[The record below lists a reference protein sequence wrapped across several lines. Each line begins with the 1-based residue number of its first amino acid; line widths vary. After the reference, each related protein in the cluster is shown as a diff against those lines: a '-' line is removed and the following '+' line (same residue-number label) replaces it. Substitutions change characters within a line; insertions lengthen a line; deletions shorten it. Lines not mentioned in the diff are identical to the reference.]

1 MCKCFEKMKKPAL
14 ICMFFYLGLGLTH
27 IVSAQN
33 IQDTLKLKEVVIFGK
48 SPIYNVNPII
58 LKSEI
63 ELSPVRDI
71 GDYLRSIPNVSG
83 VRKGGTGIDPV
94 VRGFSSSQINVVLDG
109 GIRVE
114 GGCPNRMDPVTA
126 HVEPEEI
133 ERIEIIKGPY
143 SLRYGPSLGGTI
155 NLITTKPKPYSK
167 FELHASALY
176 GFESNWNGQRE
187 HLSLFGGNKQLYFN
201 VSGGFKNYGS
211 YTDGNDLKVNSSFR
225 KYDYSGNVGYTINEN
240 QSLMI
245 SVIESHGSDVA
256 YPALPMDELS
266 DDTRILSLIYKV
278 VNVSPKISLLTV
290 SAYQSKVHHIM
301 DNSLRPNYA
310 TMQSLSD
317 VDAVDAGGRSEMT
330 FHLNPS
336 AVLNVGI
343 DYENITK
350 DGTKTMAM
358 IMTMGG
364 VKSTSTKRSNLWLD
378 SKIENVGFFAELK
391 KNFNIFQLT
400 ASLRGDYNHA
410 TSGDTLQIV
419 KYNTDYFVNKPTQYL
434 NLSGSLGLNASIT
447 KKISANLS
455 VGRAVRSPNM
465 LERYIKFLVVGYDN
479 YDYLGNPSLKP
490 EKNLQTDITFTYEEK
505 QFGKVYLNGF
515 YSFVNDYI
523 SGLRVPTAVAKTST
537 AGALGVKQF
546 SNIDLAVFRGVELG
560 YSNML
565 FNKLVTSVM
574 VSYTDA
580 YFPYTTK
587 YLITNGQV
595 VDETELKNDPLP
607 EMPPFETTVSLAY
620 RLFHD
625 KLVPKMSLRIVES
638 QYNTSDAYY
647 EPSTPGFSVLNFSLN
662 YRPVSYFNFSA
673 GVNNLFDKAYYE
685 HLNRKIVGSTLN
697 LFESGRSFFFNL
709 IITI

>member
-1 MCKCFEKMKKPAL
+1 MKRLALTCIIFCF
-14 ICMFFYLGLGLTH
+14 GLVFTTNG
-27 IVSAQN
+27 SAQN
-33 IQDTLKLKEVVIFGK
+33 IQDTLQLKEVVIFGK
-48 SPIYNVNPII
+48 SPIYNINPII

-83 VRKGGTGIDPV
+83 LRKGGTGIDPV
-94 VRGFSSSQINVVLDG
+94 VRGFRFSQVNVILDG
-109 GIRVE
+109 GIKIE
-114 GGCPNRMDPVTA
+114 GGCPSRMDPVTS
-126 HVEPEEI
+126 HIEPEEI
-133 ERIEIIKGPY
+133 ERIEIFKGPFN
-143 SLRYGPSLGGTI
+143 LRYGPALGGTI

-187 HLSLFGGNKQLYFN
+187 HLTLFGGNKSIYFN
-201 VSGGFKNYGS
+201 LSGGFKNYGS
-211 YTDGNDLKVNSSFR
+211 YSDGNDLKVKSSFS
-225 KYDYSGNVGYTINEN
+225 KYNYSGNIGFAINKN
-240 QSLMI
+240 QSLML
-245 SVIESHGSDVA
+245 SVIESHGRDVS
-256 YPALPMDELS
+256 YPTLPMDELS
-266 DDTRILSLIYKV
+266 DDTRILSANYKAI
-278 VNVSPKISLLTV
+278 NISEKITSLTV
-290 SAYQSKVHHIM
+290 SAYRSQVKHIM
-301 DNSLRPNYA
+301 DNSQRPNYA
-310 TMQSLSD
+310 TMQALSA
-317 VDAVDAGGRSEMT
+317 VDAVNFGGSSEMV
-330 FHLNPS
+330 FRLNPT
-336 AVLNVGI
+336 ALLNVGA

-350 DGTKTMAM
+350 DGTKTMTM

-391 KNFNIFQLT
+391 KSFNLFQLT
-400 ASLRGDYNHA
+400 ASLRGDYNQA

-419 KYNTDYFVNKPTQYL
+419 KYNTDYFTNKRTQYL

-447 KKISANLS
+447 KKLSVNLS
-455 VGRAVRSPNM
+455 FGRAVRSPNM

-490 EKNLQTDITFTYEEK
+490 EKNLQTDLTFTYEEK

-523 SGLRVPTAVAKTST
+523 SGLRVPTAVAKPSTS
-537 AGALGVKQF
+537 GALGVKQF
-546 SNIDLAVFRGVELG
+546 SNIDLAVFRGIELG

-565 FNKLVTSVM
+565 FDKLLTSVTA
-574 VSYTDA
+574 SYTDA

-595 VDETELKNDPLP
+595 VDEAELKNDPLP
-607 EMPPFETTVSLAY
+607 EIPPFESTLSLAY
-620 RLFHD
+620 RMFHD
-625 KLVPKMSLRIVES
+625 KLIPKMSLRVVAS
-638 QYNTSDAYY
+638 QHNTSDAYY

-662 YRPVSYFNFSA
+662 YKPVRYVNFAA
-673 GVNNLFDKAYYE
+673 GVNNLFNKAYYE

-697 LFESGRSFFFNL
+697 LFEPGRSFFFNL
-709 IITI
+709 IVTI